1 MARGVL
7 ENAISQRGRPYQEM
21 FVVSVRFEADETSA
35 DKDQQMF
42 FNLVKCINLPLASN
56 HPQSLVI
63 RSDDVHPGWTVGFFL
78 ERLLDIISA
87 CEGRSLLLLHY
98 AGHGGLNANGDLTF
112 YARVPGVRAFDYV
125 RIIDRTLVT
134 PSLSVEKKLERIDV
148 VIILDSCFSGN
159 AIRATPLAER
169 TVELLAAVSADQ
181 RAFGKPSDSARI
193 LNRTFTAR
201 LAGEVA
207 IRRGREEKSLVL
219 SDVIANLRS
228 HSNAERLPLFQTV
241 AGSKAIRIPLK
252 PRIGNEPIPSR
263 PPRGALGSSES
274 SESYDPSRSM
284 NATPNLRVIFTLHID
299 RTPDDNDLQSLVGW
313 VRGLDPFLGLELTG
327 VHLSRSTLLT
337 FSALWRVWANLKSL
351 PGFNFVGEVFGENLL
366 LRSSFSQVAVPT
378 AQTGLKELKSEN
390 INIHQIR
397 ASEHTAQTGLK
408 ELKSENINPR
418 AAEPRAK
425 VEGQRVH
432 GMVVT

>member
-1 MARGVL
+1 MVRGVL
-7 ENAISQRGRPYQEM
+7 ENAISQRGRSYQEM

-35 DKDQQMF
+35 DKDQQTF
-42 FNLVKCINLPLASN
+42 FNLVKCINIPLASN

-63 RSDDVHPGWTVGFFL
+63 RTDDVHPGWTVGFFL
-78 ERLLDIISA
+78 ERLLDVISA

-98 AGHGGLNANGDLTF
+98 AGHGGLNAKGDLTF
-112 YARVPGVRAFDYV
+112 YARVPGVRSFDYIRV
-125 RIIDRTLVT
+125 IDRTLVT
-134 PSLSVEKKLERIDV
+134 PSLSVEKKLERIDI

-169 TVELLAAVSADQ
+169 TVELIAAVSADQ
-181 RAFGKPSDSARI
+181 RAFGNPSNSARF
-193 LNRTFTAR
+193 LNRTFTAS

-228 HSNAERLPLFQTV
+228 HSNAERLPVFQTV

-252 PRIGNEPIPSR
+252 PRIRNEPIPSQ

-313 VRGLDPFLGLELTG
+313 VKDLDPFLGLELTG

-337 FSALWRVWANLKSL
+337 FSALWRVWANLKGL
-351 PGFNFVGEVFGENLL
+351 PSFNFVGEVFGENLL
-366 LRSSFSQVAVPT
+366 LTLARSPFSQVAVPT
-378 AQTGLKELKSEN
+378 AQTS
-390 INIHQIR
+390 
-397 ASEHTAQTGLK
+397 LK

-418 AAEPRAK
+418 AAEPKAK
-425 VEGQRVH
+425 AEGQRGH
-432 GMVVT
+432 RMVVT